1 MSQLLG
7 VLRDPAPTHAV
18 ELRPPRSG
26 LDASRSMDV
35 WIDMHHGI
43 RRLSADSVPVF
54 LTDDAVGASEEESLA
69 HLSANLGGGAALETV
84 VPFLTC
90 KHSLEY
96 CRMFARRAATLG
108 VGGLAVVGGDDSV
121 GPPRCVPHGSHLRRI
136 LREEVPG
143 LPLGGWCNPHR
154 DAAEQVGWMAEPGF
168 SADFALTQVVSH
180 HVMDRVGPFLDAVRQ
195 ADITVPVVV
204 GVFYYRSGN
213 PRTLDRLGAFF
224 PVPVAALSREF
235 AAGDS
240 PDLICARTVHALRR
254 AGVSKVYVSN
264 LSPRGVSQRLAAIE
278 AEVQRLEEAG

>member
-1 MSQLLG
+1 
-7 VLRDPAPTHAV
+7 
-18 ELRPPRSG
+18 
-26 LDASRSMDV
+26 MDV

-69 HLSANLGGGAALETV
+69 HLSANLGGGSALGTV

-90 KHSLEY
+90 KHTLQY

-121 GPPRCVPHGSHLRRI
+121 GPPRCVPHGSDLRKI
-136 LREEVPG
+136 LRTEVPD

-154 DAAEQVGWMAEPGF
+154 HAAEQVGWMAEPAF

-180 HVMDRVGPFLDAVRQ
+180 HEMDGVSRFLEAAEDAK
-195 ADITVPVVV
+195 ISIPVVV

-213 PRTLDRLGAFF
+213 PRTLERLGAFF
-224 PVPVAALSREF
+224 PVPVDGLAREF
-235 AAGDS
+235 EAGDS
-240 PDLICARTVHALRR
+240 PDLICARTVHALRQV
-254 AGVSKVYVSN
+254 GVSKVYISN
-264 LSPRGVSQRLAAIE
+264 LSPRDVVGRLSAIE
-278 AEVQRLEEAG
+278 REVQGMAEAG